1 MTDLRG
7 TYAPD
12 SESDYTGN
20 TMFKIVAAIILLL
33 GLGAVGAYYLGT
45 EMLQHQPTRVALATP
60 SAVKPVIAPRMTV
73 PAPIQSAVVPSAAQP
88 ASTDTASALP
98 PRVRKHVAQQSAD
111 LQPHPAALEAP
122 STSTPTPTPPAV
134 TPTPPAVDTNAPTQD
149 PAAAQPATQQ

>member
-20 TMFKIVAAIILLL
+20 TMFKIVAAIIVLL

-45 EMLQHQPTRVALATP
+45 EMLQHQPTRVALITP

-134 TPTPPAVDTNAPTQD
+134 DTNAPTQD